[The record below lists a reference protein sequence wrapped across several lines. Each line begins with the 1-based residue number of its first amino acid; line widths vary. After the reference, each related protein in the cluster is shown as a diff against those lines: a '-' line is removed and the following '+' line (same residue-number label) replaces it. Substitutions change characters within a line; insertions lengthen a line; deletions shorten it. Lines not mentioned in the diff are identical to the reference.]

1 VGGGRKR
8 RAAPMV
14 VATIVTML
22 ACGTAPPIHLLPSQS
37 DAGAFDLSGYAVK
50 GPISG
55 AAVTAYKLLPDLNRG
70 QELASAITDEN
81 GFFGL
86 TLPAYN
92 GDVLLVASGGSYP
105 EEALALGDDGEPKRL
120 DLDVDFVGLA
130 MGYRTGQ
137 PTIANST
144 PVSHLAYHLARYHVR
159 TRGEPAA
166 QAVADAFDHLGMHF
180 GNVPGS
186 ATDLDWR
193 TVMPVDVNDGTGA
206 QLTASQR
213 ASGVLAGLSQLALNI
228 ADRAGVSRGGK
239 VNALSLVSALADD
252 PEADGASSLP
262 VARRECLDRRT

>member
-1 VGGGRKR
+1 MAF
-8 RAAPMV
+8 AA
-14 VATIVTML
+14 AIFAAL
-22 ACGTAPPIHLLPSQS
+22 ACGTAPPIHVLPSQS
-37 DAGAFDLSGYAVK
+37 DAGAFDLSGHAVK
-50 GPISG
+50 GPIS
-55 AAVTAYKLLPDLNRG
+55 AATVTAYKLLPDLSQG

-81 GFFGL
+81 GLFGL
-86 TLPAYN
+86 SLPAYN
-92 GDVLLVASGGSYP
+92 GDVLLVASGGSYS
-105 EEALALGDDGEPKRL
+105 EEALAPGDDGEPKRL

-130 MGYRTGQ
+130 IGYRTGQ
-137 PTIANST
+137 TLMANIT

-159 TRGEPAA
+159 RQHEPAA

-193 TVMPVDVNDGTGA
+193 TVTPATLAEGTGA

-252 PEADGASSLP
+252 LEEDGASSLP